1 MLSDLRIAIKKRFD
15 QEGIEF
21 PYPHR
26 TITYKE
32 KNDSIA
38 DRDVYKR
45 QRNDL
50 VILCVL

>member
-26 TITYKE
+26 TIIYKE
-32 KNDSIA
+32 KSEGIA
-38 DRDVYKR
+38 DRK
-45 QRNDL
+45 
-50 VILCVL
+50 